1 MKNLKLFAAFLCVVS
16 FSLQSCMKDKCTR
29 EYTYTKYTPIYKT
42 MEEMTVEIKSES
54 PRELVQP
61 GKIYF
66 YNNYIF
72 INEVNEGIHVIDNS
86 DPENPQNI
94 TFINMPGNVDIAI
107 KDNVLIGDSYLFLL
121 TVDISDPLNVQLIG
135 REEQWNYHFPQDGSG
150 NFIVDYKEEE
160 VTEMIDCNGSNIYYL
175 ENSIDVAF
183 TNSPSTMNGAGAAQT
198 STGVGGSMARFTISG
213 NYLYAVDMHYMKVVD
228 ISNLSNPTEE
238 KSIYI
243 GSDIETIFPYGD
255 KLFIGSRSGMFIY
268 DNADQLNPVL
278 LGTFEHARACDPVF
292 VKDNYAYVTLH
303 SDNIACG
310 GFTDQ
315 LDLIDITDLTNPS
328 LVETFP
334 MDNPHG
340 LSIKGDNLFICEGD
354 FGLKTFDISDP
365 ATLDERLVS
374 HLENF
379 STYDVISIPGNE
391 NILLVIGDDGFYQF
405 NFDDPTQLKQ
415 LSHIPV
421 NKK

>member
-1 MKNLKLFAAFLCVVS
+1 MKNLKLFTAFLCIVS
-16 FSLQSCMKDKCTR
+16 FGFQSCMKDKCTR
-29 EYTYTKYTPIYKT
+29 EYTYTKYTPVYKT
-42 MEEMTVEIKSES
+42 MEEMTVDIKSES

-72 INEVNEGIHVIDNS
+72 INEIKEGIHVIDNT

-94 TFINMPGNVDIAI
+94 AFINMPGNVDIAI
-107 KDNVLIGDSYLFLL
+107 KDNVLIGDSYLFLM
-121 TVDISDPLNVQLIG
+121 TVDISDPLNVQLLG
-135 REEQWNYHFPQDGSG
+135 REEQWNHYFPQDASG

-160 VTEMIDCNGSNIYYL
+160 ITEMIDCNAPHYREHTLDGSFAPTVF
-175 ENSIDVAF
+175 NS
-183 TNSPSTMNGAGAAQT
+183 NGAGAVQS
-198 STGVGGSMARFTISG
+198 STGVGGSMARFTIYDQ
-213 NYLYAVDMHYMKVVD
+213 YLYAVDMHNMKVVD
-228 ISNLSNPTEE
+228 ISDPSNPTQE
-238 KSIYI
+238 KTIWI

-255 KLFIGSRSGMFIY
+255 KLFIGSRNGMFIY
-268 DNADQLNPVL
+268 DNVDPLNPVE
-278 LGTFEHARACDPVF
+278 LGSFEHARACDPVF

-303 SDNIACG
+303 SDNIICD

-315 LDLIDITDLTNPS
+315 LDLIDITDLTNPF

-365 ATLDERLVS
+365 ATLNERLIS

-391 NILLVIGDDGFYQF
+391 NILLVIGEDGFYQF
-405 NFDDPTQLKQ
+405 NFDDPNQLVQ

-421 NKK
+421 KGK

>member
-1 MKNLKLFAAFLCVVS
+1 MKNLKLFAAFLCIVS
-16 FSLQSCMKDKCTR
+16 FSLQSCMKDKCTS
-29 EYTYTKYTPIYKT
+29 EHTYIKYTPVYKT
-42 MEEMTVEIKSES
+42 MEEMTVDIKSES

-72 INEVNEGIHVIDNS
+72 INEIKEGIHVIDNS

-94 TFINMPGNVDIAI
+94 AFINIPGNVDMAI

-121 TVDISDPLNVQLIG
+121 TVDVSDPLNVQLIG
-135 REEQWNYHFPQDGSG
+135 RQEQWNYNFPQDASGS
-150 NFIVDYKEEE
+150 FVVDYTEEE
-160 VTEMIDCNGSNIYYL
+160 VTETVDCNGSHMYRETAFDASFL
-175 ENSIDVAF
+175 SNS
-183 TNSPSTMNGAGAAQT
+183 TGATQT
-198 STGVGGSMARFTISG
+198 STGVGGSMARFTIYDQ
-213 NYLYAVDMHYMKVVD
+213 YLYAVDMHYMKVVD
-228 ISNLSNPTEE
+228 ISDLSNPTEE

-268 DNADQLNPVL
+268 DNADPLNPVQ
-278 LGTFEHARACDPVF
+278 LGVFEHARACDPVF

-303 SDNIACG
+303 SDNISCG

-315 LDLIDITDLTNPS
+315 LDLIDITDLTNPF
-328 LVETFP
+328 LVETFQ

-365 ATLDERLVS
+365 ATLNERLVS

-421 NKK
+421 MRK

>member
-1 MKNLKLFAAFLCVVS
+1 MKNLKLFAAFLCIVS
-16 FSLQSCMKDKCTR
+16 FSLQSCMKDKCTS
-29 EYTYTKYTPIYKT
+29 EYTYIKYTPVYKT
-42 MEEMTVEIKSES
+42 MEEMTVDIKSES

-72 INEVNEGIHVIDNS
+72 INEIKEGIHVIDNS

-94 TFINMPGNVDIAI
+94 AFINIPGNVDMAI

-121 TVDISDPLNVQLIG
+121 TVDVSDPLNVQLIG
-135 REEQWNYHFPQDGSG
+135 RQEQWNYNFPQDASG
-150 NFIVDYKEEE
+150 NFVVDYTEEE
-160 VTEMIDCNGSNIYYL
+160 VTETVDCNGSHMYR
-175 ENSIDVAF
+175 ENTFDASF
-183 TNSPSTMNGAGAAQT
+183 LSNSAGATQT
-198 STGVGGSMARFTISG
+198 STGVGGSMARFTIYDQ
-213 NYLYAVDMHYMKVVD
+213 YLYAVDMHYMKVVD
-228 ISNLSNPTEE
+228 ISDLSNPTEE

-268 DNADQLNPVL
+268 DNADPLNPVQ
-278 LGTFEHARACDPVF
+278 LGVFEHARACDPVF

-303 SDNIACG
+303 SDNISCG
-310 GFTDQ
+310 GFTNQ
-315 LDLIDITDLTNPS
+315 LDLIDITDLTNPF
-328 LVETFP
+328 LVETFQ

-365 ATLDERLVS
+365 ATLNERLVS

-421 NKK
+421 MRK

>member
-1 MKNLKLFAAFLCVVS
+1 MKNLKLFTVLLCIVS
-16 FSLQSCMKDKCTR
+16 FSFQSCIKDKCTR
-29 EYTYTKYTPIYKT
+29 EYTYTKYTPVYKT
-42 MEEMTVEIKSES
+42 MEEMTVDIKSES

-72 INEVNEGIHVIDNS
+72 INEVKEGIHVIDNS
-86 DPENPQNI
+86 NPENPQNI
-94 TFINMPGNVDIAI
+94 AFINMPGNVDIAI
-107 KDNVLIGDSYLFLL
+107 KDNVLIGDSYLFLM
-121 TVDISDPLNVQLIG
+121 TVDISDPLNIHLIG
-135 REEQWNYHFPQDGSG
+135 RQEQWNYHFPQDASG

-160 VTEMIDCNGSNIYYL
+160 VTEMVDCNAPNNYL
-175 ENSIDVAF
+175 EHTLDGSFSPTVFNS
-183 TNSPSTMNGAGAAQT
+183 NGVGATQT
-198 STGVGGSMARFTISG
+198 STGVGGSMARFTIHDQ
-213 NYLYAVDMHYMKVVD
+213 YLYAVDMHYLKVVD
-228 ISNLSNPTEE
+228 ISDLSNPTEE

-243 GSDIETIFPYGD
+243 GSDIETIFPYED

-268 DNADQLNPVL
+268 DNAEPLNPKL

-292 VKDNYAYVTLH
+292 VKDNFAYVTLH

-310 GFTDQ
+310 GFTNQ
-315 LDLIDITDLTNPS
+315 LDLIDITDLTSPF
-328 LVETFP
+328 LVKTFP

-365 ATLDERLVS
+365 ATLNERLVS
-374 HLENF
+374 HLKNF
-379 STYDVISIPGNE
+379 STYDVISIPGNK
-391 NILLVIGDDGFYQF
+391 NILLVIGIDGFYQF
-405 NFDDPTQLKQ
+405 NFDDPNQLVQ

-421 NKK
+421 KGK